1 VANTTN
7 EARDQP
13 GYQLAL
19 FGCVPA
25 APTLARV
32 DPSVDGEGSRRSNGH
47 HARLTL
53 GEAARIIREAVKDK
67 SYRSTSLGQL
77 VGRYLRWF
85 RNEYGATPSTLRDYE
100 AVLARMSI
108 TLADKEPIDV
118 SIDDLRDVIDLWGE
132 RSPRTR
138 QKVTSVV
145 RAFWS
150 WAEEQGHIA
159 ISPAARI
166 RRPRAEKRVAPLL
179 PADARPRLL
188 TIAKHPRDRLALFC
202 LLLLG
207 VRRGE
212 LAGIQVRDFD
222 AQRCSLRVY
231 GKGRKERVL
240 PLRGPV
246 LAELRLFLSSDLP
259 HVGRPPEPDDY
270 LLYPTKKV
278 YDGRGPEGQQ
288 KLAVRAYPKKR
299 PSPQAVHRWWYRQLQ
314 AAGLVGR
321 GTHGLHMHLA
331 RHTFATELRRVAGI
345 DAASQALGHA
355 DLNTT
360 LGIYGHRDQTDL
372 EVAMERYARWLEQ
385 QREDGIVPPE
395 ADH

>member
-1 VANTTN
+1 MGQAVFDQLSLELGSTGTKRRPDGPQPK
-7 EARDQP
+7 ARDFP
-13 GYQLAL
+13 LVGR
-19 FGCVPA
+19 P
-25 APTLARV
+25 
-32 DPSVDGEGSRRSNGH
+32 
-47 HARLTL
+47 RLTL

-67 SYRSTSLGQL
+67 RYRSTPLGQL

-85 RNEYGATPSTLRDYE
+85 RNEYGATESTLRDYE
-100 AVLARMSI
+100 AVLARMSL
-108 TLADKEPIDV
+108 TLADKDPIDV
-118 SIDDLRDVIDLWGE
+118 SVDDLRDVIDLWGE

-166 RRPRAEKRVAPLL
+166 RRPRAEKRIAPLL

-212 LAGIQVRDFD
+212 LAGIQIRDFD

-231 GKGRKERVL
+231 GKGRKERIL

-246 LAELRLFLSSDLP
+246 LAELRLFLSTDLP
-259 HVGRPPEPDDY
+259 HVRRPPEPDDF
-270 LLYPTKKV
+270 
-278 YDGRGPEGQQ
+278 R
-288 KLAVRAYPKKR
+288 R
-299 PSPQAVHRWWYRQLQ
+299 PSIAGGTANCRTQASSAAALPTASTCTWPATPSPRSSAASPGSTPRHKLSATPISTRRSASTAIAIKPTSRPRWTPMRSGWNSNGRTQAFLPKLTAESARLSQ
-314 AAGLVGR
+314 KVEAAGIEP
-321 GTHGLHMHLA
+321 A
-331 RHTFATELRRVAGI
+331 SA
-345 DAASQALGHA
+345 DAPVRTS
-355 DLNTT
+355 TSVV
-360 LGIYGHRDQTDL
+360 R
-372 EVAMERYARWLEQ
+372 
-385 QREDGIVPPE
+385 P
-395 ADH
+395 